1 MAVLNPDASTGSKI
15 LFSLV
20 KLVGEEENLEAKKIL
35 ENRAHLG
42 DKVNKRFYILYG
54 RLLTKIT
61 RKILGTF
68 ACSIRPERCKLHF
81 L

>member
-20 KLVGEEENLEAKKIL
+20 KLIGEEENLEAEKIF

-42 DKVNKRFYILYG
+42 DKVNNRLWFYM
-54 RLLTKIT
+54 KISLNENY
-61 RKILGTF
+61 K
-68 ACSIRPERCKLHF
+68 EHF
-81 L
+81 RYIYM

>member
-20 KLVGEEENLEAKKIL
+20 KLIGEEENLEAEKIF

-42 DKVNKRFYILYG
+42 DKVNNRFWVDMKISLNENYKEHFRYIYM
-54 RLLTKIT
+54 
-61 RKILGTF
+61 
-68 ACSIRPERCKLHF
+68 
-81 L
+81 

>member
-20 KLVGEEENLEAKKIL
+20 KLVGEEENLEAKKIF

-42 DKVNKRFYILYG
+42 DKVNKRF
-54 RLLTKIT
+54 
-61 RKILGTF
+61 
-68 ACSIRPERCKLHF
+68 
-81 L
+81 

>member
-20 KLVGEEENLEAKKIL
+20 KLFGEEENLEVEKIF

-42 DKVNKRFYILYG
+42 DKVNNRF
-54 RLLTKIT
+54 
-61 RKILGTF
+61 
-68 ACSIRPERCKLHF
+68 
-81 L
+81 